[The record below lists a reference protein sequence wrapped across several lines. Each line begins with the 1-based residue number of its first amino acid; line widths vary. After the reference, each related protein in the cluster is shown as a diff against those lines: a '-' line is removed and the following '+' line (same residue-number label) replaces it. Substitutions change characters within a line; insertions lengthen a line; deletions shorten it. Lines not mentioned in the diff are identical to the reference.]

1 MHGISPEIISGTLQT
16 PIKTLAQH
24 FEQKNIFIDISLP
37 RLGKNMSIALHNMT
51 ESQKNEEKNSIPS
64 IVKSLVLD

>member
-1 MHGISPEIISGTLQT
+1 MHGISPEITSETLQT
-16 PIKTLAQH
+16 PIKTLARH
-24 FEQKNIFIDISLP
+24 FEQKDIFIDISLL
-37 RLGKNMSIALHNMT
+37 RLGKNMSIALQNMT